1 MLSCLW
7 TVSSPWCTLPDAIR
21 TSGAKNNIRSSFAKP
36 TLQSFGECCVQ
47 THQPQF
53 PCTVKKQHKQLPG
66 GLTTLSDA
74 SKTSTLGET
83 KRVYTSPANWNS
95 SPQTLPPL
103 TRPAK
108 IAPAFGKQKYHLF
121 FLWGGGFTLLKGL
134 PHLKYH
140 MIQIRRAVNKPPP
153 IQAIRANRPPLG
165 SSALRKSKS
174 LAPWAAVG
182 AHPTGHTTAWEK
194 AIGLRERVQATV
206 TGAHLVS
213 PLPPSPC
220 SVCDSHVKKDMHIP
234 SCMSLQLL

>member
-1 MLSCLW
+1 MYCKKTAQTITGRSHY
-7 TVSSPWCTLPDAIR
+7 TVWRFQDFNSWRNQTGLHF
-21 TSGAKNNIRSSFAKP
+21 TSK
-36 TLQSFGECCVQ
+36 LEL
-47 THQPQF
+47 F
-53 PCTVKKQHKQLPG
+53 P
-66 GLTTLSDA
+66 S
-74 SKTSTLGET
+74 
-83 KRVYTSPANWNS
+83 NS
-95 SPQTLPPL
+95 STPHSPCQNCSCFWKT
-103 TRPAK
+103 K
-108 IAPAFGKQKYHLF
+108 IPSVF
-121 FLWGGGFTLLKGL
+121 FVGGGYTLLKGL